1 MPSIVFGLLGLTLFV
16 RGAGIESLSL
26 GNTVIAAA
34 LTMSLLILPIIIV
47 SSQEAIRAV
56 PNSVRASYGLGGN
69 KWQTIRK
76 SGFTRCFTWY
86 FNGIYLS
93 LSRALGETAP
103 LILIGIPTIFL
114 AVPSGLFSM
123 FTALPT
129 QIYTWAKMPQ
139 AEFKT
144 WLQQVLSYYLL
155 SYY

>member
-1 MPSIVFGLLGLTLFV
+1 MVLP
-16 RGAGIESLSL
+16 
-26 GNTVIAAA
+26 AA
-34 LTMSLLILPIIIV
+34 LPGIL
-47 SSQEAIRAV
+47 
-56 PNSVRASYGLGGN
+56 
-69 KWQTIRK
+69 T
-76 SGFTRCFTWY
+76 GF
-86 FNGIYLS
+86 ILS